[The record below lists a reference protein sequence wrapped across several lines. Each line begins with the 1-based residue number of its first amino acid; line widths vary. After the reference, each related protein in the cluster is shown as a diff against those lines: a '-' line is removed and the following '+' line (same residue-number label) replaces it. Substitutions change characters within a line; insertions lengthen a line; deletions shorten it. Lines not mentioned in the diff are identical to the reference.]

1 MDGRCT
7 MDGTILQTVFTN
19 EENGYT
25 VLRLTTTDGEVVT
38 VVGTIP
44 CAAPGENLI
53 VHGHWVNHPTHGAQ
67 VQAETIE
74 RHLPTTENDIIS
86 YLSSGLIKG
95 VGPSTAVRLV
105 ERFGERTLTILEE
118 EPELIG
124 NVKGIS
130 PRKAQEIAES
140 YRHQTGMRRL
150 LDFLTINSL
159 PLSLAMR
166 LYRRYGV
173 DALSVV
179 RNNPYLLAD
188 ECYGVDFSVMDE
200 IALSL
205 GIAGDSHR
213 RIEAAILFELTY
225 NLGNGHVFLPR
236 DKLLHAASALI
247 DTAPDTI
254 EISLDNLIA
263 RGAVQCERVAKVE
276 ACYLRRLYDAEKNV
290 TDRLNLMLAMRP
302 DRGRGVER
310 IIDQI
315 EREQGITY
323 AEEQRAG
330 VTLAAQRGVLLL
342 TGGPGTGKTTSV
354 RGIVEMLDRMG
365 YKLLLLAPTGR
376 AAKRLGELCGREAQT
391 IHRCL
396 GMTYTEDT
404 GEVIFQKNEKD
415 PLEADAVIVDEMSM
429 VDLPLMSALLSA
441 LRPDCRLVMV
451 GDADQLPSVGA
462 GNVFSDLLRSG
473 RVETVVLKNI
483 FRQAQESAIIRT
495 AHSVNQGVLPELK
508 NSQSSDFFFMRRRDA
523 HAAVELIVELCRKRL
538 PENMGIAQNDIQVL
552 CPTRKGEWGT
562 VNLNRALQA
571 ALNPPAH
578 DKRQKVWGDTIFRT
592 GDRVMQIRNDY
603 DVLWERSDGYAGS
616 GMFNGDVG
624 IVEEIDAANDL
635 LRIRFDDRVAIYT
648 NEMLS
653 ELELAY
659 AVTVHKSQ
667 GSEYRAV
674 VLVALPTAPGLMVRG
689 VLYTAITR
697 ARELLVVVG
706 DDGAL
711 HRMVQNDKQQRR
723 YSGLRWRLRQSG
735 KQDTK
740 SGECPVLDDTKSSE

>member
-7 MDGTILQTVFTN
+7 IDGTILQTVFTN
-19 EENGYT
+19 DENGYT
-25 VLRLTTTDGEVVT
+25 VLRLTTTDGEVIT

-53 VHGHWVNHPTHGAQ
+53 IRGQWVNHPVHGAQ
-67 VQAETIE
+67 VQVEEME
-74 RHLPTTENDIIS
+74 RYLPTTESDIVS

-95 VGPSTAVRLV
+95 VGPSTALRLV
-105 ERFGERTLTILEE
+105 ERFGARTLTVLED
-118 EPELIG
+118 EPELISR
-124 NVKGIS
+124 VRGIS
-130 PRKAQEIAES
+130 ERKAQEIAES
-140 YRHQTGMRRL
+140 YRCQTGMRRL
-150 LDFLTINSL
+150 LDFLTENHL

-166 LYRRYGV
+166 LYRRYGT
-173 DALSVV
+173 DALEAV
-179 RNNPYLLAD
+179 RNNPYLLVD
-188 ECYGVDFSVMDE
+188 ELYGVDFTVMDE

-213 RIEAAILFELTY
+213 RVEAAILFELSY

-236 DKLLHAASALI
+236 DKLITASSILI
-247 DTAPDTI
+247 DCPPDTM
-254 EISLDNLIA
+254 EASLDALIA
-263 RGAVQCERVAKVE
+263 RGAIQCEPIARVN
-276 ACYLRRLYDAEKNV
+276 ACYLRRLYDAEKTV
-290 TDRLNLMLAMRP
+290 TDRLNLMLRIPA
-302 DRGRGVER
+302 DQGRDVDR

-323 AEEQRAG
+323 AQAQRTAF
-330 VTLAAQRGVLLL
+330 TLAAQRGVLLL

-365 YKLLLLAPTGR
+365 YRLLLLAPTGR
-376 AAKRLGELCGREAQT
+376 AAKRLGELCGRDAQT

-404 GEVIFQKNEKD
+404 GEVTFQKNETD
-415 PLEADAVIVDEMSM
+415 PLDADAVIVDEMSM

-441 LRPDCRLVMV
+441 LRLDCRLIMV

-462 GNVFSDLLRSG
+462 GNVFSDLIRSEQI
-473 RVETVVLKNI
+473 ETVVLHNI

-495 AHSVNQGVLPELK
+495 AHAVNQGRLPELK
-508 NSQSSDFFFMRRRDA
+508 NTPNSDFFFMRRRNPL
-523 HAAVELIVELCRKRL
+523 AAVELVVELCRTRL
-538 PENMGIAQNDIQVL
+538 PENMGIASSDIQVL

-562 VNLNRALQA
+562 VQLNRALQA

-578 DKRQKVWGDTIFRT
+578 DKRQKVWGDTVFRT

-624 IVEEIDAANDL
+624 IVEEIDAAGES
-635 LRIRFDDRVAIYT
+635 LRIRFDDRVAVYT
-648 NEMLS
+648 SEMLS

-659 AVTVHKSQ
+659 AVTVHKAQ
-667 GSEYRAV
+667 GSEYKAV
-674 VLVALPTAPGLMVRG
+674 ILVALPAAPGLMVRG

-711 HRMVQNDKQQRR
+711 SRMVQNDKQQRR
-723 YSGLRWRLRQSG
+723 YSGLRWRLKQSG
-735 KQDTK
+735 KQRTEQ
-740 SGECPVLDDTKSSE
+740 SGG